1 MGMAGGRDPERHP
14 LRAIAVAARLVS
26 MPALPTLTASVL
38 VVDGHPALRAG
49 LAHLLGAEPGFELI
63 GALADEG
70 ELPAV
75 LARERP
81 DVVVLGR
88 SLVRADGLAAC
99 LRLKQH
105 PDAPGVVLYSAF
117 ADELF
122 SVPARIAQ
130 ADAVVAKD
138 ASVDVLLQTLRAV
151 ADGEVRMPAPNPEA
165 MHAASSR
172 LRTEDL
178 PIVGMLVAR
187 ARIDEIA
194 TTLGVKAGEV
204 WSRALRILG
213 ELGAAVRPFVSPPYT
228 R

>member
-1 MGMAGGRDPERHP
+1 
-14 LRAIAVAARLVS
+14 
-26 MPALPTLTASVL
+26 MPASPTATASVL

-49 LAHLLGAEPGFELI
+49 LAHLLGSEPGFELA
-63 GALADEG
+63 GVLGDEG

-75 LARERP
+75 VARERP

-88 SLVRADGLAAC
+88 SLVRGDGLAAC

-105 PDAPGVVLYSAF
+105 REPPGVVLYSAF
-117 ADELF
+117 ADDLF

-138 ASVDVLLQTLRAV
+138 APVEILLDTLQAV
-151 ADGEVRMPAPNPEA
+151 ASGEVRMPAPNPEA

-194 TTLGVKAGEV
+194 TTLGVDATTI

-213 ELGAAVRPFVSPPYT
+213 ELGASEREAAVSSPAPAA
-228 R
+228 RRS